1 MKKTLLIPLFLCF
14 LAIGLLLPAGQAE
27 AAPVL
32 RWGSESGDVWDLQF
46 RLNLLGFYQGKLDG
60 KFGSQT
66 AAAVRWFQSHYGLS
80 VDGIVGPRTWRML
93 KKVSVNQYELDLLAR
108 VVYGEARGEPY
119 VGQVAVAA
127 VVMNRVQ
134 SPLFPNTV
142 AGVVFQ
148 PRAFTAVD
156 DGQFW
161 LTPNRTAYRAAIEAV
176 RGWDP
181 TGGALYY
188 FNPQTATSDWIW
200 TRKQTM
206 KVGKHVFAV

>member
-1 MKKTLLIPLFLCF
+1 MKRTLLIPLFLYF
-14 LAIGLLLPAGQAE
+14 LAVGVLLPTGNAE

-46 RLNLLGFYQGKLDG
+46 RLNLLGYYQGKIDG
-60 KFGSQT
+60 KFGQQT
-66 AAAVRWFQSHYGLS
+66 ASAVRRFQADYGLP
-80 VDGIVGPRTWRML
+80 VDGIVGPRTWSML

-108 VVYGEARGEPY
+108 TVYGEARGEPY

-127 VVMNRVQ
+127 VVMNRVK

-161 LTPNRTAYRAAIEAV
+161 LTPNATAYRAAIEAV

-188 FNPQTATSDWIW
+188 FNPQTATSKWIW